1 MALKKDQAL
10 QPDYKVKFTR
20 PMSDFRVVLLAIE
33 RGNHLMGDIADDS
46 NLTSRRIKSALGNLL
61 YNGNI
66 KRSTDRQGRT
76 FYYVPGQQVGPVS
89 DCWRKAPSAF
99 HPMLIHV

>member
-20 PMSDFRVVLLAIE
+20 PMSDFRVVLMSIE
-33 RGNHLMGDIADDS
+33 RGNHLAGDIAEDS
-46 NLTSRRIKSALGNLL
+46 KLTSRRIKSAIGNLL

-66 KRSTDRQGRT
+66 KKSTDRSGRT
-76 FYYVPGQQVGPVS
+76 FYYVPGQHVGQVG
-89 DCWRKAPSAF
+89 DCWKYASSAF
-99 HPMLIHV
+99 TPSLPK